1 MTNKNTKRKFNLVT
15 KVNLD
20 EYQNIINSFDSSGY
34 STVGHFIRDA
44 ILDNCNSDK
53 HPTLSIPKINQ
64 NTADDLAA
72 ALNDLNE
79 LMNQFDAL
87 PLEKK
92 DRYQEKYFGL
102 SSNYLKKIVEASVTW
117 TELFKGNV
125 ESKKVV
131 MNLAALILSSSDLNK
146 LLKFVKSREEEQ
158 SE

>member
-1 MTNKNTKRKFNLVT
+1 MTNKKTKRKFNLVT

-44 ILDNCNSDK
+44 ILDNCNSGK
-53 HPTLSIPKINQ
+53 HPTLYIPKINQ
-64 NTADDLAA
+64 NTAEDLAA

-102 SSNYLKKIVEASVTW
+102 SSNYLNKIVEASVTW
-117 TELFKGNV
+117 TELFKGNI
-125 ESKKVV
+125 ENKKVV

-158 SE
+158 SK